1 MEEYVNDY
9 AKMALALASAQLAKD
24 TAVKEHGI
32 GEDISTHFMGWNE
45 EDLIA
50 VAQMK
55 DTISR
60 NSHEDRFLRCKT
72 LCETLRKYWW
82 ITSITMVSEGYCSL
96 DSSKTENYDLATAF
110 TDTKMPVLECI
121 TVSHVTVDP
130 SGAVSPVSM
139 VAAPYSMKVGR
150 IVEWKDVLVYPEIT
164 PKNLRQY
171 KYPLMLSNSMLE
183 QPVDEAGPEVVMQAR
198 AEIDA
203 AGFLLQE
210 LY

>member
-150 IVEWKDVLVYPEIT
+150 IVEWRDVLVYPEIT

-183 QPVDEAGPEVVMQAR
+183 QPVDEASPEVVMQAR

>member
-55 DTISR
+55 DEISR

-121 TVSHVTVDP
+121 TVSHVTVDA
-130 SGAVSPVSM
+130 SGAISPVSM

-183 QPVDEAGPEVVMQAR
+183 QPVDEVGPDVVMHAR

>member
-183 QPVDEAGPEVVMQAR
+183 QPVDEASPEVVMQAR